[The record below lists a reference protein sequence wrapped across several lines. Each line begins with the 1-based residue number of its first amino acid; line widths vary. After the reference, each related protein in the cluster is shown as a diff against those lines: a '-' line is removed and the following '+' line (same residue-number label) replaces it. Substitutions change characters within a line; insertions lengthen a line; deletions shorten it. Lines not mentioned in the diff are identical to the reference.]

1 MKQPT
6 LKLGLIIRGNNYRE
20 RITEESMLE
29 MAEAIKAAGGV
40 IEPVIVREHP
50 TRPGYYELIAG
61 ERRCVGA
68 HHLYGDDY
76 DMPVVVR
83 EATDAEAKALSIIE
97 NAEREDPTEIEE
109 AQGAADLLA
118 FNNGDKAKTAAQLG
132 WRDPKKLDR
141 RLLLLGCTAKVR
153 QALIE
158 KKIYVGHAELL
169 SGLDPEWQ
177 DKVLPQVIEHKVSV
191 EVLKKQLGQFSKSL
205 ADAIFDTAICVG
217 CPHNSAQQSG
227 LFDASIGDGR
237 CQKPSHFEELT
248 LAAVQKIARPLEEK
262 YQVVRIYKNGDGFIP
277 LHLQAE
283 GEVGVGPEQYE
294 SCKGCANFGCSV
306 SAVPGSYGAVAESL
320 CFDAQCH
327 STKVAERRKAERAAK
342 ASASENPQATG
353 SKQQAA
359 SQKGQEAKRK
369 ATNQTPPRVVQY
381 RLGLWREW
389 AQIALMADA
398 DKAMRV
404 LISILASSSTSHL
417 DSGKFVAAA
426 VEIAKPA
433 PFGSNLFKSA
443 VEQASRVDAGKLPNL
458 IQAMASSAA
467 HGAPTQD
474 LELMLTYLEVEEA
487 SHFRLNEEFL
497 ELMTMSELESL
508 ADEVKLR
515 KAMGD
520 AAFKKARS
528 GAKPAFIK
536 ALLSVQGFD
545 YAGVVPKCMRYSRK
559 PLKLAAAG
567 VAKSET
573 ADQQESQPQEAPV

>member
-6 LKLGLIIRGNNYRE
+6 TKLGLIIRGNNYRD
-20 RITEESMLE
+20 RITEESKLE

-76 DMPVVVR
+76 DMPIVVR

-97 NAEREDPTEIEE
+97 NVQRENPTEIEE

-118 FNNGDKAKTAAQLG
+118 FNGGDKAKTIAQLG

-141 RLLLLGCTAKVR
+141 RLLLLGCTATVR
-153 QALIE
+153 EALIT

-177 DKVLPQVIEHKVSV
+177 DKVLPQVIQHKVSV

-227 LFDASIGDGR
+227 LFDASIGEGR
-237 CQKPSHFEELT
+237 CQKPSHYEELT
-248 LAAVQKIARPLEEK
+248 LAAVQKIAQPLEEK
-262 YQVVRIYKNGDGFIP
+262 YQVVRIYKSGDGFIP

-283 GEVGVGPEQYE
+283 GEVGVGLEQYE

-327 STKVAERRKAERAAK
+327 STKVAARRKAERAEK
-342 ASASENPQATG
+342 ATAAEKSPAPG
-353 SKQQAA
+353 SKPQGGA
-359 SQKGQEAKRK
+359 QKSSEAKRK
-369 ATNQTPPRVVQY
+369 PSNQTPPRVVQY
-381 RLGLWREW
+381 RVGLWREW
-389 AQIALMADA
+389 AQLALMANA

-417 DSGKFVAAA
+417 DSGKFMEAA

-433 PFGSNLFKSA
+433 PFGTNLFKSA
-443 VEQASRVDAGKLPNL
+443 VEQSSRIDAEKLPL
-458 IQAMASSAA
+458 LVQAMASSAA

-474 LELMLTYLEVEEA
+474 LELMLTYLEVDEA

-520 AAFKKARS
+520 AAFKKARG

-536 ALLSVQGFD
+536 ALLNVQGFD

-559 PLKLAAAG
+559 PFKLDASG
-567 VAKSET
+567 SKPTPV
-573 ADQQESQPQEAPV
+573 DQQEPQTEEAPV

>member
-1 MKQPT
+1 MPPT
-6 LKLGLIIRGNNYRE
+6 YWLSTAATRQKPLRNSGGAIRR
-20 RITEESMLE
+20 SW
-29 MAEAIKAAGGV
+29 
-40 IEPVIVREHP
+40 
-50 TRPGYYELIAG
+50 IAG
-61 ERRCVGA
+61 CTA
-68 HHLYGDDY
+68 T
-76 DMPVVVR
+76 VR
-83 EATDAEAKALSIIE
+83 EA
-97 NAEREDPTEIEE
+97 
-109 AQGAADLLA
+109 
-118 FNNGDKAKTAAQLG
+118 
-132 WRDPKKLDR
+132 
-141 RLLLLGCTAKVR
+141 
-153 QALIE
+153 LIT

-177 DKVLPQVIEHKVSV
+177 DKVLPQVIQHKVSV

-227 LFDASIGDGR
+227 LFDASIGEGR
-237 CQKPSHFEELT
+237 CQKPSHYEELT
-248 LAAVQKIARPLEEK
+248 LAAVQKIAQPLEEK
-262 YQVVRIYKNGDGFIP
+262 YQVVRIYKSGDGFIP

-283 GEVGVGPEQYE
+283 GEVGVGLEQYE

-327 STKVAERRKAERAAK
+327 STKVAARRKAERAEK
-342 ASASENPQATG
+342 ATAAEKSPAPG
-353 SKQQAA
+353 SKPQGGA
-359 SQKGQEAKRK
+359 QKSSEAKRK
-369 ATNQTPPRVVQY
+369 PSNQTPPRVVQY
-381 RLGLWREW
+381 RVGLWREW
-389 AQIALMADA
+389 AQLALMANA

-417 DSGKFVAAA
+417 DSGKFMEAA

-433 PFGSNLFKSA
+433 PFGTNLFKSA
-443 VEQASRVDAGKLPNL
+443 VEQSSRIDAEKLPL
-458 IQAMASSAA
+458 LVQAMASSAA

-474 LELMLTYLEVEEA
+474 LELMLTYLEVDEA

-520 AAFKKARS
+520 AAFKKARG

-536 ALLSVQGFD
+536 ALLNVQGFD

-559 PLKLAAAG
+559 PFKLDASG
-567 VAKSET
+567 SKPTPV
-573 ADQQESQPQEAPV
+573 DQQEPQTEEAPV